1 MTLGATNFNRTD
13 FSFTAQQQN
22 TLTNFGGN
30 AQHDTGR
37 SGNSSHTNSQ
47 ASMAHGRSQAAS
59 ESGQANLL
67 HTAHMEIMHKQQTLK
82 EACELPF
89 IVLSE
94 EDEKVL
100 FDISVQLKF
109 GDFRT
114 VQAASQT
121 FKDCLAHDFP
131 AEVFL

>member
-1 MTLGATNFNRTD
+1 LN
-13 FSFTAQQQN
+13 
-22 TLTNFGGN
+22 NFGGSGN
-30 AQHDTGR
+30 QESGR
-37 SGNSSHTNSQ
+37 SSASHSQ
-47 ASMAHGRSQAAS
+47 VTVSHSRTTH
-59 ESGQANLL
+59 ESAQANLL

-94 EDEKVL
+94 EDEKTL

-114 VQAASQT
+114 VQAAS
-121 FKDCLAHDFP
+121 
-131 AEVFL
+131 